1 MYKAQFKRH
10 SPYESWTTIGNY
22 GNEQS
27 AISAALQYKNKGMI
41 LVRVTDKNG
50 AVIYSS

>member
-1 MYKAQFKRH
+1 MYKAQFKRTN
-10 SPYESWTTIGNY
+10 PYESWTTIGSY

-27 AISAALQYKNKGMI
+27 AISAALQYKNKGML
-41 LVRVTDKNG
+41 LVRVTDKKG